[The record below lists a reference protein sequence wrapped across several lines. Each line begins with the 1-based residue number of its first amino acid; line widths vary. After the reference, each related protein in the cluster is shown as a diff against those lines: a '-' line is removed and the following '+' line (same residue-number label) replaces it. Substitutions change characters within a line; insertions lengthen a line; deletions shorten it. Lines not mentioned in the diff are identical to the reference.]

1 MQKNVVI
8 EQRKLVQDLGTGKSY
23 INLFVKEEPVYDD
36 ELGVSIQI
44 VAGQQ
49 LTLDHPVTRD
59 RVIDLAVRANYPDGA
74 SEAAIRKGIVNKND
88 PDFIAFNNFVDN
100 IKAQIDEEFQ

>member
-23 INLFVKEEPVYDD
+23 INLFVKEEPVNDD

-59 RVIDLAVRANYPDGA
+59 RIINLAVRENYPDGA
-74 SEAAIRKGIVNKND
+74 SEAAIRKGIVDKND
-88 PDFIAFNNFVDN
+88 PDFVSFNKFVES
-100 IKAQIDEEFQ
+100 IKRQVDEEF

>member
-1 MQKNVVI
+1 M
-8 EQRKLVQDLGTGKSY
+8 
-23 INLFVKEEPVYDD
+23 KEETVYDE

-49 LTLDHPVTRD
+49 LTLEHPVTRD

-74 SEAAIRKGIVNKND
+74 SEAAIRKGIVDKND
-88 PDFIAFNNFVDN
+88 PDFVSFNEFVES
-100 IKAQIDEEFQ
+100 IKRQVDEEF

>member
-8 EQRKLVQDLGTGKSY
+8 EEKKLVQDLGTGKSY
-23 INLFVKEEPVYDD
+23 INLFVKEEPVNDD

-49 LTLDHPVTRD
+49 LTLAHPVTRD

-74 SEAAIRKGIVNKND
+74 SEAAIRKGIVDKND
-88 PDFIAFNNFVDN
+88 PDFVAFNEFIES
-100 IKAQIDEEFQ
+100 IKRQIDEEF